1 MAWLAS
7 AFSSIRA
14 RCPKK
19 VRRRDLVMDES
30 GGWLVMLRMSVF
42 LTTKVVPATVQDSSQ
57 AFRAIAHYERSETP
71 GRHTHA
77 PVAVESILAACVVLT
92 YVRLAV
98 IDIL

>member
-1 MAWLAS
+1 
-7 AFSSIRA
+7 
-14 RCPKK
+14 
-19 VRRRDLVMDES
+19 
-30 GGWLVMLRMSVF
+30 MLRMSVF

-57 AFRAIAHYERSETP
+57 TIAHYERSETP

-77 PVAVESILAACVVLT
+77 PVAVESILAACAVLT